1 MTILE
6 KIVAVKKREVAALLP
21 RAEELRG
28 RAAARQ
34 DYRNFVAALTGGA
47 RFRTTEPGSGL
58 AEARPSERPI
68 ALIAEVKKASPSA
81 GVICENFDPVRI
93 ARQYEAA
100 GAHAISVLT
109 DREFFQGRLE
119 YLEQIRA
126 AVKLPVLRK
135 DFIIEELQIHEAAA
149 AGADAV
155 LLIAAILD
163 DRQLREYR
171 AVAEHLHLAALVEVH
186 DDVEVDRAIAA
197 GARLIGINNRNLR
210 DFSVNLRTTEQLAAR
225 LPDDVVVVAES
236 GIHTRQDVARV
247 AQAGVQAIL
256 VGESLM
262 RSRDIAG
269 KVRELLGA
277 TNEHE

>member
-6 KIVAVKKREVAALLP
+6 KIVEQKKREVAALLP

-34 DYRNFVAALTGGA
+34 GFRDFVGA
-47 RFRTTEPGSGL
+47 ISNRDPVG
-58 AEARPSERPI
+58 
-68 ALIAEVKKASPSA
+68 LIAEVKKASPSA
-81 GVICENFDPVRI
+81 GVICENFDPVGI

-100 GAHAISVLT
+100 GAHALSVLT

-119 YLEQIRA
+119 YLEKIRA
-126 AVKLPVLRK
+126 AVKLPLLRK
-135 DFIIEELQIHEAAA
+135 DFIIAELQLHEAAA

-163 DRQLREYR
+163 DQQLREYR

-186 DDVEVDRAIAA
+186 DEMEADRAIAA
-197 GARLIGINNRNLR
+197 GTRLIGINNRNLR
-210 DFSVNLRTTEQLAAR
+210 DFSVSLRTTEQLATR
-225 LPDDVVVVAES
+225 LPADVVVVAES

-247 AQAGVQAIL
+247 AQAGAQAIL

-262 RSRDIAG
+262 RSKDIAG
-269 KVRELLGA
+269 KVKELLA

>member
-1 MTILE
+1 MTILD
-6 KIVAVKKREVAALLP
+6 KIVEQKKREVAALLP
-21 RAEELRG
+21 RAVELRG

-34 DYRNFVAALTGGA
+34 DCRDFVGA
-47 RFRTTEPGSGL
+47 ISNRDPV
-58 AEARPSERPI
+58 

-81 GVICENFDPVRI
+81 GLICENFDPVRI
-93 ARQYEAA
+93 AQQYEAA
-100 GAHAISVLT
+100 GANALSVLT

-135 DFIIEELQIHEAAA
+135 DFVIEELQIHEAAA
-149 AGADAV
+149 YGADAV

-163 DRQLREYR
+163 DQQLREFR
-171 AVAEHLHLAALVEVH
+171 TVAEYLHLAALVEVH
-186 DDVEVDRAIAA
+186 DEMEVDRAIAA

-210 DFSVNLRTTEQLAAR
+210 DFSVSLRTTEQLAAQ

-236 GIHTRQDVARV
+236 GINTRQDVARV
-247 AQAGVQAIL
+247 AQAGAQAIL

-262 RSRDIAG
+262 RSKDIAG
-269 KVRELLGA
+269 KVKELLG
-277 TNEHE
+277 